1 MNCDQVPLFG
11 FSRGEL
17 KPASAGRMAVH
28 VAGCNTCAQRLQ
40 VIVALQEYYRKR
52 ELGWRRPRWLL
63 VAAVLALAVATVAVE
78 QVLLQ
83 DAPPDPSVLAVSLPT
98 ILPVAI

>member
-17 KPASAGRMAVH
+17 KPASAGRMAAH

-52 ELGWRRPRWLL
+52 ELGWRRPRWLWSKSCSRM
-63 VAAVLALAVATVAVE
+63 
-78 QVLLQ
+78 
-83 DAPPDPSVLAVSLPT
+83 PPRIPPCWPFRSP
-98 ILPVAI
+98 ILWFS

>member
-1 MNCDQVPLFG
+1 MNCDQVPLFR

-17 KPASAGRMAVH
+17 NPARAGRMAAH

-40 VIVALQEYYRKR
+40 IIVALQEYHLKR
-52 ELGWRRPRWLL
+52 ELRWGRPRWLL
-63 VAAVLALAVATVAVE
+63 VAAVALAVATVAVE

-83 DAPPDPSVLAVSLPT
+83 DAPPDPSVLAVEYPT
-98 ILPVAI
+98 ILPVTI